1 MLSKKRGEDGMNTE
15 KGLKEFVEQ
24 MKLTLDLNQGEK
36 GDSWVT
42 CDIKF
47 LKGKLREEIA
57 EYYGEEGSMKSA
69 KELVDIANVCMMLYH
84 RHVELWA
91 KQAAEKMFGEE

>member
-1 MLSKKRGEDGMNTE
+1 MNTE

-24 MKLTLDLNQGEK
+24 MKLKLDDLNQEEK

-42 CDIKF
+42 CDITF

-84 RHVELWA
+84 RHVEAWA
-91 KQAAEKMFGEE
+91 KRATEKMFGGK